1 MLLHR
6 FHTELQLMG
15 HCFVGQPACHKRH
28 HLSLP
33 NGQTAHSCAALR
45 VITKPLNGLIG
56 TTPHAVCH
64 RCRVDPEVPR
74 NQLLLSLLY
83 LQQHPR

>member
-56 TTPHAVCH
+56 TTPMQSAI
-64 RCRVDPEVPR
+64 DAAWTLKFPEI
-74 NQLLLSLLY
+74 SCS
-83 LQQHPR
+83 